1 MAERMVDRYID
12 TDINGSSKYQF
23 HSSAHLPT
31 SGPSE
36 LMEDGLVM
44 DARGIGPGGIFTDY
58 TPAEL
63 GMDTHNTPFQRKDA
77 ESVTIS
83 MPGGP
88 GIIPV
93 SSSPYD
99 ATYEQQST
107 EIAYQDG
114 TVTGGPG
121 IYEPGGTL
129 AAEDQYQA
137 GKRLMASTRSF
148 LSSDVGMVIIAGAV
162 IYGIYSFGRRSGS
175 GASV

>member
-1 MAERMVDRYID
+1 MVDRYID

-58 TPAEL
+58 TPSEL

-77 ESVTIS
+77 ESIS
-83 MPGGP
+83 VKVPMPGGP

-93 SSSPYD
+93 TSSPYD

-121 IYEPGGTL
+121 IYEPGATL
-129 AAEDQYQA
+129 AAEDQYA
-137 GKRLMASTRSF
+137 PGKRLIASTRTF
-148 LSSDVGMVIIAGAV
+148 LSSDVGMVLIAGAV
-162 IYGIYSFGRRSGS
+162 IYGIYSFGRR
-175 GASV
+175 ASV